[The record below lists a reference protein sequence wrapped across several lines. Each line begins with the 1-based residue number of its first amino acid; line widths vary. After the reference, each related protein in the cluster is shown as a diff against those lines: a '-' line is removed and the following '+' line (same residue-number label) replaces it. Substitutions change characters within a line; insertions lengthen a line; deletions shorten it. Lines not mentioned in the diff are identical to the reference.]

1 MLLFSHVCFISFV
14 LGTKWH
20 RYSWSPLFHPPWPHF
35 LSFSPEIITILR
47 LGYIILIHVL
57 LFYNIWI
64 YLEHF
69 KIHHKWFYAP
79 HFILQLASPPING
92 SFLMFTHVDTG
103 SPSLF
108 IFIAVMEENTTVYWP
123 ILFFGEHLGSLVLLQ
138 TILQGMRSIA
148 FIDSI
153 LHWSLWLY
161 SLSGDFAITPSRVCI
176 SVWPCDLLWP
186 VQC

>member
-123 ILFFGEHLGSLVLLQ
+123 ILFFGEHFRFSCLTTNNFAGNEVHCIHRLNSSLIPV
-138 TILQGMRSIA
+138 IVFFVR
-148 FIDSI
+148 
-153 LHWSLWLY
+153 WLCNY
-161 SLSGDFAITPSRVCI
+161 S
-176 SVWPCDLLWP
+176 
-186 VQC
+186 Q